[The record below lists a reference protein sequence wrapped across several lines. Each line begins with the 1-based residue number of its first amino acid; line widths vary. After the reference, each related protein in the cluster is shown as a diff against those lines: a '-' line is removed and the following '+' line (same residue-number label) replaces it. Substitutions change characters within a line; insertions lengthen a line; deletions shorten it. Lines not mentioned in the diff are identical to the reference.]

1 MFPEGMVFLV
11 AARKL
16 VLQGS
21 SDGFPK
27 QKRILSPGQAS
38 DLKRSPGIPY
48 LWRSLGRGAG
58 ADSGGRQEKDNH
70 GLA

>member
-1 MFPEGMVFLV
+1 MVFLV

-27 QKRILSPGQAS
+27 QDYILSQAS
-38 DLKRSPGIPY
+38 I
-48 LWRSLGRGAG
+48 
-58 ADSGGRQEKDNH
+58 
-70 GLA
+70 